1 MRVRDA
7 VEEDGEVLGELAD
20 APAEVM
26 RNVVH
31 DRTVRVAERPTSG
44 DGTQGAEPSDANS
57 GDAESDAES
66 DTAEPDDTEP
76 DNAESAN
83 AETDDDESRDDESRD
98 DESRD
103 DKSRGDESD
112 DDAESATVVGFVG
125 FDAKPGTVRVTY
137 LRGTPEARERLLEE
151 PVRFARK
158 EGMAVEALVPES
170 EAETKEVVEAAGFR
184 RSGTG
189 PRFEGGQTLEYRL
202 EPSGRADST
211 RR

>member
-31 DRTVRVAERPTSG
+31 DRTVRVAERPSENGDSSNGSDASG
-44 DGTQGAEPSDANS
+44 DSNGEDS
-57 GDAESDAES
+57 GGEGSGGGSA
-66 DTAEPDDTEP
+66 
-76 DNAESAN
+76 SAN
-83 AETDDDESRDDESRD
+83 AGGAD
-98 DESRD
+98 
-103 DKSRGDESD
+103 SD
-112 DDAESATVVGFVG
+112 DSNSDGTAVVGFVG
-125 FDAKPGTVRVTY
+125 FDAMPGTVRVTY

-158 EGMAVEALVPES
+158 EGMAVEALVPEG
-170 EAETKEVVEAAGFR
+170 ETETKEVVEAAGFQR
-184 RSGTG
+184 AGTG

-202 EPSGRADST
+202 EPSGRADSA

>member
-7 VEEDGEVLGELAD
+7 VEEDGEILGELAD

-31 DRTVRVAERPTSG
+31 DRTVRVAVRPSNG
-44 DGTQGAEPSDANS
+44 GAPASDAH
-57 GDAESDAES
+57 
-66 DTAEPDDTEP
+66 DDPAPE
-76 DNAESAN
+76 
-83 AETDDDESRDDESRD
+83 
-98 DESRD
+98 
-103 DKSRGDESD
+103 
-112 DDAESATVVGFVG
+112 DDASADDGADGNDEQVDGFVG
-125 FDAKPGTVRVTY
+125 FDAMPGTVRVTY

-158 EGMAVEALVPES
+158 EEMAVQALVPEDES
-170 EAETKEVVEAAGFR
+170 ETKEVVEAAGFT

-189 PRFEGGQTLEYRL
+189 PRFEGGQTVEYRL
-202 EPSGRADST
+202 EPSSRTGSA

>member
-31 DRTVRVAERPTSG
+31 DRTVRVAERRSNDERPSNG
-44 DGTQGAEPSDANS
+44 DGGDEPSDDSADGN
-57 GDAESDAES
+57 DDSDE
-66 DTAEPDDTEP
+66 E
-76 DNAESAN
+76 
-83 AETDDDESRDDESRD
+83 
-98 DESRD
+98 
-103 DKSRGDESD
+103 
-112 DDAESATVVGFVG
+112 VVGFVG
-125 FDAKPGTVRVTY
+125 FDAMPGTVRVTY

-158 EGMAVEALVPES
+158 EGMAVEALVPEG
-170 EAETKEVVEAAGFR
+170 ETETKEVVEAAGFR
-184 RSGTG
+184 RAGTG

-211 RR
+211 PR